1 MDGSFL
7 EFLISGRKKRMM
19 KVVSAYQDL
28 FFWFLLLY
36 TSMNMYAILSYIS
49 YTSIDLFIFQLQVK
63 VGAL

>member
-1 MDGSFL
+1 
-7 EFLISGRKKRMM
+7 MM

-63 VGAL
+63 VGVV